1 MDTSIILIHL
11 YHYQWRDGLTLVCVS
26 RSEDGLGVAFYNGIR
41 CNYLEIPY
49 VLGVSLTH
57 EPAGRRR
64 HIWTFAAAFADGYL
78 YSPCICG
85 CSNTNHMSI
94 ILYDVGHDYF
104 CDNNTQYNKEY
115 GETRDDS
122 WDGKTCGPSSSCCEW
137 NDPLCFCKHLHHTT
151 FDDRE
156 IGLFSYDYFYR
167 PVTVSLIEIFVSRN
181 SNKYKNI
188 TSHIASYCLCQP
200 TYTLHY

>member
-1 MDTSIILIHL
+1 MNQLAEEDIYGHL
-11 YHYQWRDGLTLVCVS
+11 LLHLLMVTYTAHVSVAAPTLT
-26 RSEDGLGVAFYNGIR
+26 
-41 CNYLEIPY
+41 
-49 VLGVSLTH
+49 
-57 EPAGRRR
+57 
-64 HIWTFAAAFADGYL
+64 
-78 YSPCICG
+78 IC
-85 CSNTNHMSI
+85 MSI

-137 NDPLCFCKHLHHTT
+137 NDPLYFCKHLHHTT

-167 PVTVSLIEIFVSRN
+167 PATVSLIEIFVSRN
-181 SNKYKNI
+181 SNKQIKNI